1 MPNSKRDALVQ
12 TRLPFTL
19 RQRLAK
25 TFRKTVPSIE
35 ACSTLLG
42 RQIGSGI
49 ANMERFDAKHL
60 DARQVWLSWPTLPSH
75 AAGLRVIELENLVG
89 NGGHIQQLLQTLA
102 TSKADGQ
109 AVA

>member
-1 MPNSKRDALVQ
+1 M
-12 TRLPFTL
+12 
-19 RQRLAK
+19 
-25 TFRKTVPSIE
+25 PSIE

-60 DARQVWLSWPTLPSH
+60 DARQVWLSWPNLPSWVCDNIR
-75 AAGLRVIELENLVG
+75 AAELRVIELENVVG
-89 NGGHIQQLLQTLA
+89 DGGHIQQLLQTLA